1 MKVTRP
7 NFYRWFCSS
16 VLDDLKEQIYYYL
29 SKYYLSKKVLVL
41 RPVLVNIRNRVYRV
55 MPNPFPVGVVDLALP
70 QFGSISQRLSNFYQA
85 PMLLSLRIEN
95 FALIDHLELSFGS
108 GLHVLT
114 GETGA
119 GKSIILDAIDA
130 ALGGKVTGRA
140 VRTGEDR
147 ALIEATFQTDDAL
160 KAWFEAEEI
169 ELLDGELAVCTREI
183 VANASGQRNRSRIN
197 GVLVN
202 KQQMEALRDRLVEI
216 TAQGQTVQL
225 GQPSLQRDW
234 LDSYGGSALL
244 KQREVVSQAFSA
256 YQQAAQALENRRQSE
271 QQRLQQLDLFE
282 YQLRELNA
290 ANLHD
295 PDELEQLEQE
305 RKRLSHSVELQQ
317 QSYQVYQTL
326 YQNENGEDACADLLG
341 KAENVLTDMVRY
353 DEQIQPILE
362 MVTSALALVEE
373 AGQQINAYG
382 DDLDT
387 DPQRLEEVESRIVEL
402 KQICR
407 KYGPALSD
415 AIALQQSLQAQLE
428 ELTGAGQSIEDL
440 EKMTENRKA
449 TLVEACDKLTQLRQN
464 TAKDLESRLI
474 AELKPLAMEKV
485 QFQVGIT
492 PISPNASGSD
502 RITYLFSPNPGEP
515 LQPLTEIASGG
526 EMSRFLLALQA
537 CFSQVDS
544 AGTLVFDEIDV
555 GVSGRV
561 AQAIAEKLHQL
572 GRHHQVLCVTH
583 QPIVAAMADQHFHV
597 AKQVIELTNG
607 HKRNGTKDSTDL
619 RTVVRVHP
627 LNAEQRRQELAQL
640 ASGQVG
646 SHENATTEAAAMAF
660 AESLLAQAASLR
672 ETASNGKTESDKS
685 TKTTNKTTK
694 KSRSTRKK

>member
-1 MKVTRP
+1 
-7 NFYRWFCSS
+7 
-16 VLDDLKEQIYYYL
+16 
-29 SKYYLSKKVLVL
+29 
-41 RPVLVNIRNRVYRV
+41 
-55 MPNPFPVGVVDLALP
+55 
-70 QFGSISQRLSNFYQA
+70 
-85 PMLLSLRIEN
+85 MLLSLRIEN
-95 FALIDHLELSFGS
+95 FALIDHLELDFRT

-130 ALGGKVTGRA
+130 ALGGKVTGRT

-147 ALIEATFQTDDAL
+147 ALIEATFQADQSL
-160 KAWFEAEEI
+160 KQWFEAEEI

-183 VANASGQRNRSRIN
+183 VANGSGQRNRSRIN

-202 KQQMEALRDRLVEI
+202 KQQMEILRDRLVEI

-234 LDSYGGSALL
+234 LDSYGGQTVL
-244 KQREVVSQAFSA
+244 KQREIVAQAFSA
-256 YQQAAQALENRRQSE
+256 YQQAAQALEKRRQSE

-295 PDELEQLEQE
+295 PDEVDQLEQE

-317 QSYQVYQTL
+317 QSYQVYQAL
-326 YQNENGEDACADLLG
+326 YQNENEGDACADLLG
-341 KAENVLTDMVRY
+341 KAENLLTDMVRY
-353 DEQIQPILE
+353 DDQIQPILE

-382 DDLDT
+382 DDLET
-387 DPQRLEEVESRIVEL
+387 DPQRLEEVETRIVEL

-407 KYGPALSD
+407 KYGPTLVE
-415 AIALQQSLQAQLE
+415 AIALQQSLQAQLDD
-428 ELTGAGQSIEDL
+428 LTGAGQSL
-440 EKMTENRKA
+440 EELEQLTESRK
-449 TLVEACDKLTQLRQN
+449 TILTQACTELTQRRQQ
-464 TAKDLESRLI
+464 TAKDLEARLI

-492 PISPNASGSD
+492 PIAPTAAGSD

-537 CFSQVDS
+537 CFSQVES

-572 GRHHQVLCVTH
+572 SRHHQVLCVTH
-583 QPIVAAMADQHFHV
+583 QPIVAALADQHFHV
-597 AKQVIELTNG
+597 AKQVIELTNS
-607 HKRNGTKDSTDL
+607 HKNGNGTKDTAEL

-627 LNAEQRRQELAQL
+627 LDQDQRRQELAQL

-646 SHENATTEAAAMAF
+646 SPENAPTEVAALAF
-660 AESLLAQAASLR
+660 ADSLLAQAASLR
-672 ETASNGKTESDKS
+672 QPTSNGS
-685 TKTTNKTTK
+685 TAETTQTK
-694 KSRSTRKK
+694 PKKARSSRNR